1 MNLNATDNQGWTA
14 VHHTVCP
21 LELGTFDNK
30 EILTVLANCNADIQK
45 KDNAGLSPLDHALI
59 RGACKLAALLQKLSN
74 VPEDKMVSTQVLKLI
89 TIIFFKGEMC
99 TNNKEACFAYF
110 FCFNYNFSSK
120 DLKYFKKNT
129 TNSTKNYEC

>member
-45 KDNAGLSPLDHALI
+45 KDRAGLSPLDHALI
-59 RGACKLAALLQKLSN
+59 RGECKLAALLQKLSN
-74 VPEDKMVSTQVLKLI
+74 VPEDKMVSTQILKQM
-89 TIIFFKGEMC
+89 TIVF
-99 TNNKEACFAYF
+99 
-110 FCFNYNFSSK
+110 
-120 DLKYFKKNT
+120 L
-129 TNSTKNYEC
+129 

>member
-45 KDNAGLSPLDHALI
+45 KDRAGLSPLDHALI

-74 VPEDKMVSTQVLKLI
+74 VPEDKMVSTQILKQM
-89 TIIFFKGEMC
+89 TIVFFEQKFDKRTKMHVCLLFIASVHFPQG
-99 TNNKEACFAYF
+99 
-110 FCFNYNFSSK
+110 
-120 DLKYFKKNT
+120 FKIL
-129 TNSTKNYEC
+129 